1 MQGLI
6 QVFLM
11 IRFVGFGSCSWSE
24 LWRLLG
30 KLLNT
35 FFFRIG
41 NSLSHLMCQAVPWHI
56 ITPVVR

>member
-35 FFFRIG
+35 FFFLNREFLVAPDVPG
-41 NSLSHLMCQAVPWHI
+41 SSLAHYYSCS
-56 ITPVVR
+56 